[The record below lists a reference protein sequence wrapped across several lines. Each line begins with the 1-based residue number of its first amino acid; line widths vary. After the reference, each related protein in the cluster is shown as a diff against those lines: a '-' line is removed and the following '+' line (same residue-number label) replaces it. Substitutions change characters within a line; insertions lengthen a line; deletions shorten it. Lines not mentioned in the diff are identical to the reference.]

1 MLRLIQHL
9 TLPEDIS
16 SQLPPRMIAIRK
28 DNGLTQAVVSE
39 RLDITHGSY
48 GHYERGF
55 RRVPLEMI
63 PRIAKALECSE
74 ADLLG
79 ISEQK
84 AKRGPVSGW
93 EKRVAAIKGLP
104 RDKQKETQ
112 NVVDALLSK
121 AS

>member
-104 RDKQKETQ
+104 RDKQKEIQ